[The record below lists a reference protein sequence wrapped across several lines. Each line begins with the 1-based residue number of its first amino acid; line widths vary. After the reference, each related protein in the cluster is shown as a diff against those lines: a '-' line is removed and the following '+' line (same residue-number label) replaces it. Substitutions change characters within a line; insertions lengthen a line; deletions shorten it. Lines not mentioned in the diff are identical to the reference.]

1 MITVLT
7 AAYNGKKY
15 IREQMDSILAQS
27 QDGILLVVSDDG
39 SSDGTRELLQAYEEE
54 HRENVL
60 VLMRRRPSGGAA
72 AHFLELLKLMGD
84 LRAEEEEKEGRMT
97 PKAGEREPEKE
108 QQSPESGAW
117 ELDAV
122 LLAGLRRAASAD
134 FFMLSDQDDVWLPDK
149 ASVLLHKA
157 EELEAGSSAE
167 TPVLVHSDLSVVDEN
182 LTVIASSFFRY
193 QGINPGRIRLS
204 QLLVQNNITGG
215 AVMLNAAMLPYLRH
229 IPGVCLMHDAWL
241 GLVAS
246 AFGSIGWAEEPLY
259 LYRQHGSNAV
269 GARRGSEAQDVRR
282 RLEDGSRARENYRRM
297 FGQAASMLEL
307 FPEQLSEEQ
316 KKMLAVFAGMEGH
329 GRLMKIWLILRWGFT
344 KDTWLRT
351 LGQMLM
357 I

>member
-15 IREQMDSILAQS
+15 ITEQMDSILAQS

-39 SSDGTRELLQAYEEE
+39 SSDGTRELLRAYEEE
-54 HRENVL
+54 HWGNVL
-60 VLMRRRPSGGAA
+60 VLMRRTPSGGAA
-72 AHFLELLKLMGD
+72 AHFLGLLKLMGD
-84 LRAEEEEKEGRMT
+84 LRDAGNENEGGMMSE
-97 PKAGEREPEKE
+97 AG
-108 QQSPESGAW
+108 GW
-117 ELDAV
+117 ELDETQ
-122 LLAGLRRAASAD
+122 LAQLRRAAAAE

-149 ASVLLHKA
+149 ASVLLHKT
-157 EELEAGSSAE
+157 EDLEAGSPAG
-167 TPVLVHSDLSVVDEN
+167 TPVLVHSDLSVVDEQ
-182 LTVIASSFFRY
+182 LAVVAPSFFHY
-193 QGINPGRIRLS
+193 QGINPGRTRLS

-215 AVMLNAAMLPYLRH
+215 AVMLNAAMLPYLRR
-229 IPGVCLMHDAWL
+229 IPGCCLMHDAWL

-259 LYRQHGSNAV
+259 LYRQHGGNAV
-269 GARRGSEAQDVRR
+269 GARRGSEAQDMKR

-316 KKMLAVFAGMEGH
+316 KKMLAAFAGMEGH